1 MIIGITGGIATGKS
15 TVSHYLKQLGYQV
28 IDADQI
34 SFEALTKDTKCI
46 QNVLTKFECQDQNG
60 NIDRKKLGEI
70 IFNDKIKQQQLEDI
84 VHPYV
89 IKNIKKQ
96 IKNSKQTIVFLD
108 IPLLYEAKLEYLCDY
123 VVVVYINEQLQKQRL
138 KERNHLTNQEVEA
151 RIQSQMPIETKKQL
165 AHYIINNE
173 GDLNN
178 LYDQIEVFLKKINKG
193 EIEWNNC

>member
-1 MIIGITGGIATGKS
+1 M
-15 TVSHYLKQLGYQV
+15 
-28 IDADQI
+28 
-34 SFEALTKDTKCI
+34 
-46 QNVLTKFECQDQNG
+46 
-60 NIDRKKLGEI
+60 
-70 IFNDKIKQQQLEDI
+70 
-84 VHPYV
+84 
-89 IKNIKKQ
+89 
-96 IKNSKQTIVFLD
+96 
-108 IPLLYEAKLEYLCDY
+108 LYEAKLEYLCDY

>member
-60 NIDRKKLGEI
+60 NINRKKLGEI

>member
-123 VVVVYINEQLQKQRL
+123 VVVIYINEQLQKQRL

>member
-178 LYDQIEVFLKKINKG
+178 LYDQIEVFLKKFNKG

>member
-70 IFNDKIKQQQLEDI
+70 IFSDKIKQQQLEDI

>member
-34 SFEALTKDTKCI
+34 SFEALTKDPKCI

-89 IKNIKKQ
+89 IENIKKQ
-96 IKNSKQTIVFLD
+96 IQRSNQPLIFLD

-123 VVVVYINEQLQKQRL
+123 IVVVYINEQLQKQRL
-138 KERNHLTNQEVEA
+138 KKRNHLTLQEVEA
-151 RIQSQMPIETKKQL
+151 RINSQMSIETKKQL
-165 AHYIINNE
+165 ANYIINNE
-173 GDLNN
+173 GDLNS
-178 LYDQIEVFLKKINKG
+178 LYHQIEEFLKKLNKG

>member
-96 IKNSKQTIVFLD
+96 IKNSMQTIVFLD